1 MNKVAILGS
10 GKSAKNFIQA
20 INKSKKFKL
29 IQIGA
34 RNYKAAK
41 QISLI
46 SNSDVEIKSINT
58 IIKSK
63 SNNLIIVC
71 LPAFVQ
77 SKIVKSLLIYKK
89 DIICEKPFVLKLKD
103 AKDILSIWRKTK
115 KICLINFCYNYL
127 KPIKNALVEIKKNY
141 SQIHTVKISWN
152 VMKEIKNKQN
162 WKNKNNLTGGVL
174 FNYGSHLLNLF
185 FPNKIKLDIINN
197 KKNILYSLCK
207 FSIKK
212 KILYKFSLSNISKPP
227 HGIKIEL
234 IGKKIHKIISNYG
247 STGPTIG
254 YKLINKSIKSQN
266 SNTKE
271 PFHLDNK
278 RKIELNDLYLKTLI
292 YFDKIKKKRLRKYK
306 NDINEGLWNTYLLET
321 IQNKI
326 KKNLQ

>member
-115 KICLINFCYNYL
+115 NLFNKFLLQLL
-127 KPIKNALVEIKKNY
+127 KTNKKCFGRIKKNY

-212 KILYKFSLSNISKPP
+212 K
-227 HGIKIEL
+227 
-234 IGKKIHKIISNYG
+234 NY
-247 STGPTIG
+247 
-254 YKLINKSIKSQN
+254 L
-266 SNTKE
+266 
-271 PFHLDNK
+271 
-278 RKIELNDLYLKTLI
+278 
-292 YFDKIKKKRLRKYK
+292 
-306 NDINEGLWNTYLLET
+306 
-321 IQNKI
+321 
-326 KKNLQ
+326 

>member
-127 KPIKNALVEIKKNY
+127 KPIKNTLVEIKKNY

-152 VMKEIKNKQN
+152 VMK
-162 WKNKNNLTGGVL
+162 
-174 FNYGSHLLNLF
+174 
-185 FPNKIKLDIINN
+185 
-197 KKNILYSLCK
+197 
-207 FSIKK
+207 
-212 KILYKFSLSNISKPP
+212 
-227 HGIKIEL
+227 
-234 IGKKIHKIISNYG
+234 
-247 STGPTIG
+247 
-254 YKLINKSIKSQN
+254 
-266 SNTKE
+266 
-271 PFHLDNK
+271 
-278 RKIELNDLYLKTLI
+278 
-292 YFDKIKKKRLRKYK
+292 
-306 NDINEGLWNTYLLET
+306 
-321 IQNKI
+321 
-326 KKNLQ
+326 